1 MDPITIITV
10 VSAIVAAVFG
20 GTGPILPSLWR
31 GFLKA
36 YMEEYVGHSV
46 FSLFI
51 SCSFNIIGAR
61 LNAFTKGFLRGL
73 GRQRLNNDIYSI
85 MHRNAA
91 LERELYSYH
100 RRGGMQRPIPG
111 YSVQAGARGRQ
122 MEYIG
127 Y

>member
-1 MDPITIITV
+1 MEALDQSFL
-10 VSAIVAAVFG
+10 VSG
-20 GTGPILPSLWR
+20 EG
-31 GFLKA
+31 LKA

-85 MHRNAA
+85 MRQNAE
-91 LERELYSYH
+91 LERELYLCH
-100 RRGGMQRPIPG
+100 RRDGMQRPIPG
-111 YSVQAGARGRQ
+111 YGARAVARGRQ